1 MLIED
6 AVLKPA
12 VFLLLPH
19 CAYPTEL
26 GIRSLG
32 KHSVSASFCKAQ
44 GTQLYEDRAA
54 SKKKKSLKKTNPP
67 SHSVVTG
74 YVIRWEGE
82 CRESGHVCVCGGYF

>member
-1 MLIED
+1 MAGCLYRESPPLPSHPSAGFGGMLIED

-26 GIRSLG
+26 GISSLG

-44 GTQLYEDRAA
+44 GTQLHGDRAA
-54 SKKKKSLKKTNPP
+54 SKKKKKA
-67 SHSVVTG
+67 
-74 YVIRWEGE
+74 
-82 CRESGHVCVCGGYF
+82 